1 MSNKITTNTAQ
12 ANLPSREEWLARFA
26 QRLIDRSQMDRETAL
41 QSAEA
46 YLEMLNYDLGED
58 PEDCAEEEMEGWAAD
73 C

>member
-1 MSNKITTNTAQ
+1 MSANTNTRAAQ
-12 ANLPSREEWLARFA
+12 EGAPSREDWLARFA
-26 QRLIDRSQMDRETAL
+26 QRLIDRSKMDRETAL

-58 PEDCAEEEMEGWAAD
+58 PEDCAEEEMDGWAAD